1 MKLSHCLQIP
11 QINSMQLI
19 ITQICIILPKL
30 DHYCGQAKTNK
41 CFMRNKKEFKLFKT
55 AESGSIILIV
65 RKARNKSINFSNFKK
80 KKHKNFSKSFV
91 YSTLRG

>member
-1 MKLSHCLQIP
+1 
-11 QINSMQLI
+11 
-19 ITQICIILPKL
+19 
-30 DHYCGQAKTNK
+30 
-41 CFMRNKKEFKLFKT
+41 MRNKKEFKLFKT

-65 RKARNKSINFSNFKK
+65 RKAKGKQKARNKSINFSNFK

>member
-41 CFMRNKKEFKLFKT
+41 CFMRNKKEFNLT
-55 AESGSIILIV
+55 AESVSIILIV
-65 RKARNKSINFSNFKK
+65 RKAKGKQKARNKSINFSNFKK
-80 KKHKNFSKSFV
+80 K
-91 YSTLRG
+91 T